1 MSFSQGFDSLFPSP
15 NPDKMMLEMF
25 DTVDLLFPT
34 IPSDENFI
42 LDKPSYQTLYKCLK
56 NCEKAYKKSNDV
68 FHIQE
73 KKLLD
78 LQNDLTKQKAQQDA
92 REERL
97 NRREDALKAHEQTV
111 TQREKNAAALEAN
124 AKNRETAVITQE
136 NAMTAKEEAHRQTLT
151 DLFHQENEQRAKLA
165 DVTTQAA
172 AAELRRDKAEAR
184 VAEIKAWEAEIKAR
198 EILVENQKAMLE
210 QEASYAQHRTEA
222 LTALNST
229 HNDIHMMLN
238 QINEMRQSILLLGK
252 DGINQEIT
260 LLKGSFAQNAL
271 CNLIDLLRSLN
282 NFHTQE
288 ADSIAKQLGYI
299 LTQDFGCTRIT
310 PAPGAAFDSLTMAK
324 QDASIPGECVES
336 TIACGWMQGSAIL
349 KRAIIVPAKED

>member
-1 MSFSQGFDSLFPSP
+1 MGFLISIPNDPGMLFQEVLCDILAMSNNFFPDTFSAEELALRK
-15 NPDKMMLEMF
+15 PDYSS
-25 DTVDLLFPT
+25 
-34 IPSDENFI
+34 IS
-42 LDKPSYQTLYKCLK
+42 
-56 NCEKAYKKSNDV
+56 
-68 FHIQE
+68 
-73 KKLLD
+73 KKLRACERALAKKQD
-78 LQNDLTKQKAQQDA
+78 RLGKWEQNLAEQESQQNA

-97 NRREDALKAHEQTV
+97 NRREDALKAREQAV
-111 TQREKNAAALEAN
+111 AQREKNAAALEAN
-124 AKNRETAVITQE
+124 AKNRETAVITRE

-151 DLFHQENEQRAKLA
+151 DLLHRENEQRAKLA

-172 AAELRRDKAEAR
+172 AAELRRDKANAR
-184 VAEIKAWEAEIKAR
+184 VAEIEAWEAEIKAR

-210 QEASYAQHRTEA
+210 QEGSYAQHRTEA

-229 HNDIHMMLN
+229 HDDIRMMLN

-288 ADSIAKQLGYI
+288 ADGIAKQLDYI

-324 QDASIPGECVES
+324 QDASIPGEYVES
-336 TIACGWMQGSAIL
+336 TVACGWMQGSAIL
-349 KRAIIVPAKED
+349 KKAIIVPAKED